1 MYNFISYLDSPNRNV
16 EQVALDTN
24 KDLFKAKNLI
34 ESEFDK
40 ATRTNEELNHKVNE
54 LTYGVSM
61 INYRMDSFDQKSN
74 DRMGSFDQKIND
86 RMDSF
91 DQKIN
96 QIIELLNK

>member
-1 MYNFISYLDSPNRNV
+1 MLFHLLDSPNRNV
-16 EQVALDTN
+16 DQVALDTN
-24 KDLFKAKNLI
+24 GDLVLTKRLI

-54 LTYGVSM
+54 LTDGVSM
-61 INYRMDSFDQKSN
+61 
-74 DRMGSFDQKIND
+74 IND